1 MKNNYADCDAQPT
14 FESATGGGEVS
25 ITIADD
31 PLQFWCIDWI
41 SWSYDDT
48 PAGGKLTVEA
58 GGAVLWEVDITVGG
72 PGHLE
77 FYRGLYGLP
86 GEEVVITLADAGVSG
101 SLNVRYR

>member
-14 FESATGGGEVS
+14 FESATGGGEVK

-48 PAGGKLTVEA
+48 PSGGKLTVEA
-58 GGAVLWEVDITVGG
+58 GGVTIWEVDITTGG

-77 FYRGLYGLP
+77 FYRGLYGKQ
-86 GEEVVITLADAGVSG
+86 GDEVVITLSDGGAGAA
-101 SLNVRYR
+101 LNVRYR